1 MELVIEGRVGVV
13 VELVVEGG
21 VGTVVEVKEAGRVGF
36 VEMSETGVEV
46 VIGGFEKIEKKV

>member
-1 MELVIEGRVGVV
+1 MELVIEGGVGVV